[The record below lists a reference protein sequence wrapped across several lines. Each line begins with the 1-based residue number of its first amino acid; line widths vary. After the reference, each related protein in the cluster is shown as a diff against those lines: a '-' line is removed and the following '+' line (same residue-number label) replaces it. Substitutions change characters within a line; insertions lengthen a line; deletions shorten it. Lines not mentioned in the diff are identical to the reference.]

1 MGALFAFWK
10 SSAPAISYLLDT
22 YSGSSA
28 AYSLRKL
35 SSSTSNVVRV
45 RRSSDNA
52 EQDFT
57 DTEITDGTLTTF
69 TGAGDGFV
77 TIWYD
82 QSGNSFDAAQT
93 SATNQ
98 PQIINSGSLIL
109 QNGKPSVYSSGS
121 KNLNTGLVSIGT
133 SGDISLDFFAV
144 INNTSSGKQEHL
156 LGLSNNTSSTN
167 RVRVFAFAND
177 DSSTKSVRLYGG
189 NVVYSS
195 SATGQLLFNTNYQGG
210 GGAFDSR
217 INGSSLSV
225 NSFSNSGLDIAS
237 SSGFM
242 LLNGNSGSPQLTD
255 INPDSQG
262 YVQEVIFYLNDQ
274 SANRAGIE
282 TNINAEYTIY

>member
-1 MGALFAFWK
+1 MGLPFAFWK
-10 SSAPAISYLLDT
+10 SSATAITYLLDT
-22 YSGSSA
+22 YGGASA

-35 SSSTSNVVRV
+35 SASTSNVVRV

-57 DTEITDGTLTTF
+57 ATEITNGTLTTF

-82 QSGNSFDAAQT
+82 QSANSFDAAQT

-109 QNGKPSVYSSGS
+109 QNGKPSVYTSGS

-133 SGDISLDFFAV
+133 NGDISLDFFAV
-144 INNTSSGKQEHL
+144 LQNTSSGKQEHL
-156 LGLSNNTSSTN
+156 LGLSNNGFNTN
-167 RVRVFAFAND
+167 RSRVFAFAND
-177 DSSTKSVRLYGG
+177 TSSTKSVRLYGG
-189 NVVYSS
+189 NIVYSN

-217 INGSSLSV
+217 INASSLSV
-225 NSFSNSGLDIAS
+225 NSVNNSGLNIHP

-242 LLNGNSGSPQLTD
+242 LFNGNSGSPQLTN
-255 INPDSQG
+255 INPDSKG
-262 YVQEVIFYLNDQ
+262 YVQEAIFYLNDQ
-274 SANRAGIE
+274 SANRTGIE
-282 TNINAEYTIY
+282 NNINAEYTIY

>member
-1 MGALFAFWK
+1 MGLPFAFWK
-10 SSAPAISYLLDT
+10 SSVPAISYLLDT
-22 YSGSSA
+22 YGGASS

-35 SSSTSNVVRV
+35 SASTSNVVRV